1 MHTSTSHD
9 RRPDPADA
17 IVTLL
22 SRWLAGHLGN
32 AELRREVEALGT
44 GGLDEEQREA
54 VEELVA
60 ELDGAAPGERARL
73 QVPVRETIEALA
85 LGG

>member
-1 MHTSTSHD
+1 MSTSPD
-9 RRPDPADA
+9 RPPDAADA
-17 IVTLL
+17 LITLL

-32 AELRREVEALGT
+32 ADLRHEVEALGT
-44 GGLDEEQREA
+44 DGLDEEQRDA
-54 VEELVA
+54 VEELLA